1 MLSSTHPFLFYRWR
15 PHMLLQEFMKINKV
29 WPTQTVKI
37 PYHPLSRLELF
48 ELGYFTASDVP
59 FRCFSIKLNPGN
71 DHLKDVAIM
80 YNSATKQFI
89 SLLNKEEELIVTIF
103 QKSEEGINAQIQ
115 NLETNLQ
122 KFIAQLQEKNAELR
136 DQITKCV
143 LVLRKVDEVIHF
155 ALSKEINRRVYF
167 SIGECRERAALI
179 PIFQNS
185 KGADLVQLALHKW
198 MDYALNLPQDQNF
211 PEGSVT
217 GIVKN
222 FLQIKKWLNDLITK
236 LLAGIDT
243 LKPIASVE

>member
-37 PYHPLSRLELF
+37 PYNSLSHLELF

-103 QKSEEGINAQIQ
+103 QKSEEDIDAQIQ
-115 NLETNLQ
+115 DLEANLL
-122 KFIAQLQEKNAELR
+122 KFISQLLEKNTELR
-136 DQITKCV
+136 YQITKCI

-167 SIGECRERAALI
+167 
-179 PIFQNS
+179 
-185 KGADLVQLALHKW
+185 
-198 MDYALNLPQDQNF
+198 
-211 PEGSVT
+211 
-217 GIVKN
+217 
-222 FLQIKKWLNDLITK
+222 
-236 LLAGIDT
+236 
-243 LKPIASVE
+243 